1 MKVVF
6 LKDVSL
12 KGKRGEIRE
21 VADGYAR
28 NFLFPRGLA
37 LPASPSAIKAAQ
49 TASKERAER
58 QSREQEAI
66 GEIVQRLEG
75 KELHFKARAGAKGRL
90 HGSITSTII
99 AADLSKL
106 VDFEIDR
113 KKVNLGQPLH
123 ELGSHEITISLAPGL
138 EAKVKVIVE
147 EETTDE

>member
-1 MKVVF
+1 MKIVF
-6 LKDVSL
+6 LEDVSS

-49 TASKERAER
+49 TASKEREER
-58 QSREQEAI
+58 QAREHETI
-66 GEIVQRLEG
+66 NEVIQRLDG

-99 AADLSKL
+99 AAELSKL

-123 ELGSHEITISLAPGL
+123 ELGSHEITVSLAPGS
-138 EAKVKVIVE
+138 EARVSVIVE
-147 EETTDE
+147 EEHEGE